1 MASSLGLVV
10 TLPYSEGIKRFTPTA
25 MAASMRTVWLSMAVP
40 ATVDTSPS
48 IPLSAAAKDSTDVKS
63 TSTTLTLA
71 SYASGFLDRVRTVT
85 WKFASTSALR
95 T

>member
-1 MASSLGLVV
+1 MQE
-10 TLPYSEGIKRFTPTA
+10 PYSEGMKRFTPAA
-25 MAASMRTVWLSMAVP
+25 MAASMRMVWFSMAAA

-48 IPLSAAAKDSTDVKS
+48 MPVSAAVKDSTDVKS

-71 SYASGFLDRVRTVT
+71 SYVPGFLDRVRTVT